1 MQVDKTMIHPE
12 LRTAGAGS
20 RLVFS
25 GFSKRTFHMA
35 NFVMRARKGRCKSPL
50 QYEQIYLPRAD
61 GSVLRLCVYS
71 PISPRECVP
80 GVLWLHGGGYA
91 MGCPEQDE
99 KIIKRF
105 IDSSACLVV
114 APDYR
119 LSLDAPYPAALEDC
133 YAALL
138 WLKTHGREY
147 GMRDDQIMVGGVSAG
162 GGLAAAVTLYARDK
176 GDVAIAYQMPLYPMM
191 DDKMDTPSARDNDA
205 PVWNTKSSDI
215 GWRLYLGDWFGMDD
229 VPVYAAPARC
239 VDLTGLPPVCSF
251 VGSIDPF
258 RDETVGHMER
268 LRAAGTEVEY
278 QVFEGCFHGFDTV
291 FTKTQIA
298 QDANDYLMACF
309 DHAVAHCFSAQPTNE
324 PTA

>member
-25 GFSKRTFHMA
+25 GFSKRTFRMA

-71 PISPRECVP
+71 PISPREGVP
-80 GVLWLHGGGYA
+80 GLLWLHGGGYA

-162 GGLAAAVTLYARDK
+162 GGLAAAIALYARDQNE
-176 GDVAIAYQMPLYPMM
+176 VSIAYQMPLYPML
-191 DDKMDTPSARDNDA
+191 DDKMDTPSATGNDA
-205 PVWNTKSSDI
+205 PVWNTKSSEI
-215 GWRLYLGDWFGMDD
+215 GWKLYLGDWFGKEN
-229 VPVYAAPARC
+229 VPIYAAPARC
-239 VDLTGLPPVCSF
+239 MDLTGLPPACSF
-251 VGSIDPF
+251 VGGIDPF
-258 RDETVGHMER
+258 RDETVGYMER
-268 LRAAGTEVEY
+268 LRAAGIDVEY
-278 QVFEGCFHGFDTV
+278 KVFEGCFHGFDTV
-291 FTKTQIA
+291 FSKTRIA
-298 QDANDYLMACF
+298 QEANDYLMSCF
-309 DHAVAHCFSAQPTNE
+309 TRAVCSIHS
-324 PTA
+324 